1 MLIFVVG
8 LTIIGPLLTLPGYL
22 ANPDRI
28 TSVGMLDLALEAYG
42 MVVGIFLWRSDAR
55 GLDLLKIYFGL
66 VAAIAVLGLARIAL
80 LPTGT
85 LKSSRSL
92 IYLAIW
98 VMYFRDSVRVH
109 ATYGRNL

>member
-1 MLIFVVG
+1 
-8 LTIIGPLLTLPGYL
+8 
-22 ANPDRI
+22 
-28 TSVGMLDLALEAYG
+28 
-42 MVVGIFLWRSDAR
+42 MVVGIFLWLSNAR

-66 VAAIAVLGLARIAL
+66 VAAISILGLIRLAV

-85 LKSSRSL
+85 LQSGAPVFTLVRSL
-92 IYLAIW
+92 IYVVIW